1 MWLRTVAQIER
12 LSVGGEP
19 PAFAGIAYVAQFLER
34 LRIVDVGRVVLP
46 RELIDTVFYAGDSL
60 AEFALRQADEYVGA
74 TCREVEPLNRGGA
87 VLAGAFPQ
95 EAVVEIEPLR
105 VARRQVRIARL
116 DDVGI
121 LHGFDGSLCG
131 RCRRCR
137 TPPGAACGQSQQ
149 KNR

>member
-1 MWLRTVAQIER
+1 MLRTVAQIER

-95 EAVVEIEPLR
+95 EAVVETEPC
-105 VARRQVRIARL
+105 V
-116 DDVGI
+116 
-121 LHGFDGSLCG
+121 
-131 RCRRCR
+131 
-137 TPPGAACGQSQQ
+137 
-149 KNR
+149 